1 MSSCSPSA
9 AAARSKH
16 QQRRLSLQ
24 TALLIAGA
32 TAGLTYQL
40 QKRGM
45 KERIFLGK
53 GFEGLALDKTQVDVG
68 MGLFSR
74 VLVGEGNRRDARYVA
89 ALRTFR

>member
-1 MSSCSPSA
+1 
-9 AAARSKH
+9 
-16 QQRRLSLQ
+16 
-24 TALLIAGA
+24 
-32 TAGLTYQL
+32 
-40 QKRGM
+40 M